1 MYLGGNGLYW
11 IISVDPTRPHVI
23 ELRRWGG
30 TGTWVAGP
38 GVDKEAGWEA
48 DELGE
53 VIPGL
58 LAKARPNSDGSG
70 RPRG

>member
-1 MYLGGNGLYW
+1 MVWLASAEADDVTGRVFQVKGGS
-11 IISVDPTRPHVI
+11 ISVA
-23 ELRRWGG
+23 E
-30 TGTWVAGP
+30 TWVAGP
-38 GVDKEAGWEA
+38 GVEKEARWEA